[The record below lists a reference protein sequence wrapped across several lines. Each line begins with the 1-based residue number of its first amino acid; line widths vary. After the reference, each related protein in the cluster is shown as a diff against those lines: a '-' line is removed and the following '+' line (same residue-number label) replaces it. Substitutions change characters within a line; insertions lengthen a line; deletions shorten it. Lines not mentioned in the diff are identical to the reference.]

1 MKCTD
6 AEPLFSSYMDHAMTG
21 KQMREMSAHLESCRR
36 CRSQYNLLSNTQR
49 MVAGLGRKQPP
60 ADLALKLRVRIS
72 QELARSRRRA
82 FEALIVRAQNAFNAF
97 MVPATAGAIT
107 SIIVFGLL
115 IGVLYPVPMAS
126 ANDVPTTLYTPPE
139 LLASSPFVS
148 GIGSINADTLV
159 VEAYIDQN
167 GRVQDYRI
175 LSAPEDT
182 KEIIPEL
189 NKMLIFTQ
197 FRPATAFGRPTYG
210 RAVLS
215 FAAVNVRG

>member
-6 AEPLFSSYMDHAMTG
+6 AEPLFSAYMDRAMTG
-21 KQMREMSAHLESCRR
+21 KQMREVSAHLESCDD
-36 CRSQYNLLSNTQR
+36 CRSEFTVLSNTQK

-60 ADLALKLRVRIS
+60 ADLALNLRVRIS
-72 QELARSRRRA
+72 QELARSRRRP
-82 FEALIVRAQNAFNAF
+82 FEGLMVRLQNTFNAF
-97 MVPATAGAIT
+97 MVPATAGVVTA
-107 SIIVFGLL
+107 IIVFGLL

-126 ANDVPTTLYTPPE
+126 ANDVPTALYTPPE
-139 LLASSPFVS
+139 LAFSPF
-148 GIGSINADTLV
+148 GMEMGSIDTDSLV
-159 VEAYIDQN
+159 VEADIDQN

-175 LSAPEDT
+175 LSAPENT

-197 FRPATAFGRPTYG
+197 FRPATAFGRPTTG

-215 FAAVNVRG
+215 FAAVNVKG

>member
-6 AEPLFSSYMDHAMTG
+6 AGPLFSAYMDHSMNG
-21 KQMREMSAHLESCRR
+21 KQMREISQHLEGCNR
-36 CRSQYNLLSNTQR
+36 CRSEFALLSTTQK

-60 ADLALKLRVRIS
+60 ADLALKLRVRLS
-72 QELARSRRRA
+72 QELARSRRRP
-82 FEALIVRAQNAFNAF
+82 FEGLTVRLQNAFNAF
-97 MVPATAGAIT
+97 MVPATAGMVTA
-107 SIIVFGLL
+107 IIVFGLL

-139 LLASSPFVS
+139 LAFSPF
-148 GIGSINADTLV
+148 GMEMGSINAETLV

-175 LSAPEDT
+175 LSAPDNT
-182 KEIIPEL
+182 KEIVPEL

-197 FRPATAFGRPTYG
+197 FRPATAFGKPTTG
-210 RAVLS
+210 RAVIS
-215 FAAVNVRG
+215 FAKVNVKG

>member
-6 AEPLFSSYMDHAMTG
+6 AEPLFSAYMDHAMTG
-21 KQMREMSAHLESCRR
+21 KQMREVSTHLEDCDR
-36 CRSQYNLLSNTQR
+36 CRSEFGLLSNTQR
-49 MVAGLGRKQPP
+49 MVARLGRKQPP
-60 ADLALKLRVRIS
+60 ADLALKLRVRLS
-72 QELARSRRRA
+72 QEIARSRRDP
-82 FEALIVRAQNAFNAF
+82 FEGIKVRLQNAFNAF
-97 MVPATAGAIT
+97 MVPATAGMVTA
-107 SIIVFGLL
+107 IIVFGLL
-115 IGVLYPVPMAS
+115 IGVLYPMPMAS

-139 LLASSPFVS
+139 LAFSPF
-148 GIGSINADTLV
+148 GMEMGSINADTLV

-175 LSAPEDT
+175 LSAPDDE

-197 FRPATAFGRPTYG
+197 FRPATAFGRPTSG

-215 FAAVNVRG
+215 FAKVNVKG

>member
-1 MKCTD
+1 MKCRD
-6 AEPLFSSYMDHAMTG
+6 AESQFSAYMDHAMTG
-21 KQMREMSAHLESCRR
+21 KQMREVRAHLEGCGR
-36 CRSQYNLLSNTQR
+36 CRSQYSLLSNTQR

-72 QELARSRRRA
+72 QELARSRRHA
-82 FEALIVRAQNAFNAF
+82 FEALTVRVQNAFNAF
-97 MVPATAGAIT
+97 MVPATAGMIT

-139 LLASSPFVS
+139 LAFSPF
-148 GIGSINADTLV
+148 GFGMGSINADTLV

-175 LSAPEDT
+175 LSAPENT
-182 KEIIPEL
+182 KDIIPEL

-215 FAAVNVRG
+215 FAKVNVRG